1 MVAIG
6 PYTLRN
12 AVLLA
17 PMAGVTD
24 APFRSVAWQLG
35 AGYVV
40 SEMTSGRDDLWD
52 TAKSRERRV
61 RPPDI
66 DPFAVQIAGADPDVV
81 AESAIKIAQAGAQII
96 DINFGC
102 PMKKVCRKA
111 AGSALL
117 KDPDLVSAIV
127 RSVVAAV
134 DVPVTVKMRTGWSPE
149 RKDGVAIAERMCA
162 AGAAAITVHGR
173 TRACRFEGP
182 VEHATAAAIKSAV
195 DIPVFVNGDI
205 TDSRSAAEVLEKTGA
220 DGVMIGRA
228 ALGAPWLP
236 GMIARGEH
244 IPPAPRQRLDIA
256 MDHVARIHQFYGADR
271 GLRIA
276 RKHAGWYLTGLG
288 QPVTAFNQLTVAAD
302 QLDYLANLD
311 LGAPGTLAA

>member
-1 MVAIG
+1 
-6 PYTLRN
+6 
-12 AVLLA
+12 
-17 PMAGVTD
+17 MAGVTD
-24 APFRSVAWQLG
+24 APFRTLAWRLG

-61 RPPDI
+61 RPADI
-66 DPFAVQIAGADPDVV
+66 DPFAVQIAGADPELV
-81 AESAIKIAQAGAQII
+81 AESARRHWQAGAQII

-127 RSVVAAV
+127 AAAVSAV

-149 RKDGVAIAERMCA
+149 RRDGVAIAERMCA

-173 TRACRFEGP
+173 TRACRFKGP
-182 VEHATAAAIKSAV
+182 VEHATATAIKAAV
-195 DIPVFVNGDI
+195 DVPVFVNGDI
-205 TDSRSAAEVLEKTGA
+205 TDAQSAARILEATRA

-244 IPPAPRQRLDIA
+244 TAPPPHERLAIA
-256 MDHVARIHQFYGADR
+256 VDHVARIHEFYGPER
-271 GLRIA
+271 GVRIA
-276 RKHAGWYLTGLG
+276 RKHAGWYLAGLSSHTLG
-288 QPVTAFNQLTVAAD
+288 QPVTAFNQLSEPAD
-302 QLDYLANLD
+302 QLDYLAG
-311 LGAPGTLAA
+311 LGSRGRLAA